1 MVILNKDKLQK
12 NDYKFVNE
20 LLDITDLNKVKI
32 IVPKILWKEQKKF

>member
-20 LLDITDLNKVKI
+20 LLDITDLNKAKI